1 MEALR
6 ETIFNDTLDS
16 DRNSCRDQQYQRSNM
31 QRSAIMN
38 KLRQGRLQNYKAEK
52 NHIGHHFTGR
62 MYLL

>member
-38 KLRQGRLQNYKAEK
+38 KLRQAGCRITKQRK

>member
-38 KLRQGRLQNYKAEK
+38 KLRQAGCRITKQIGRA
-52 NHIGHHFTGR
+52 HV
-62 MYLL
+62 